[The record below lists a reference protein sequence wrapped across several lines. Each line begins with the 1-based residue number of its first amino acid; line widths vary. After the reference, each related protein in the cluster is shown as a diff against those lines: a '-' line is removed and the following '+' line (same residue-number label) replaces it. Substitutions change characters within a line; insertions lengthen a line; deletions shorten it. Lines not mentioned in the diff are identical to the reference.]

1 PAGLPAA
8 PVADAENSE
17 RAAGADVASA
27 AGVSEPRLASLFRR
41 RVNYP
46 RDCLVEAAEEAA
58 GPSHFTAV
66 PLAETSLEQVCLQPV
81 PETDSLCLGK
91 QTQPDKTESDTTI
104 DDSFNQSQDDFSS
117 QELVDLKLQMD
128 DSDKECEEDAALLEN
143 DAMDSEPASGGM
155 TKLYSVQQINNFL
168 DVTKGLRKPKIE
180 SYFPDLKVFLL
191 SGTMAMRKASFDELD
206 KPKR

>member
-1 PAGLPAA
+1 SDSMRCFVCGDFGHVRQTCPNRDRPAGLPAA

-27 AGVSEPRLASLFRR
+27 AGVSEPRVGEPFSAPGELPERLVLVASK
-41 RVNYP
+41 
-46 RDCLVEAAEEAA
+46 DSLVEAAEEAA

-143 DAMDSEPASGGM
+143 DTMDSEPASG
-155 TKLYSVQQINNFL
+155 
-168 DVTKGLRKPKIE
+168 
-180 SYFPDLKVFLL
+180 
-191 SGTMAMRKASFDELD
+191 
-206 KPKR
+206 